1 MLPYR
6 TGRPVLFL
14 AVAGIL
20 LISSVTFAQNS
31 DSLPPIEKKRPNS
44 LKAASWS
51 LQFHVTSNFTLNAF
65 QGVLISSK
73 VHFSDR
79 KALRF
84 GMGMGA
90 SMFDGESVN
99 REARGDTVNQTTDR
113 EEEGDAQNFDISF
126 LYLSYPS
133 PSSRINLF
141 FGTGPFFRFARNS
154 SERKGVGSYYD
165 TAYVTYT
172 FVDGYEF
179 ERWAVG
185 LSGVFGAEC
194 FATKNL
200 SLHAEYGLFFEY
212 SRGTNKNYYS
222 RVYPTGPV
230 TSEYEDVRKVFNIGQ
245 PQVKLG
251 LSIYF

>member
-1 MLPYR
+1 MLPHR
-6 TGRPVLFL
+6 RGRPVLFL
-14 AVAGIL
+14 AFAGVF
-20 LISSVTFAQNS
+20 LISSLTFAQNS
-31 DSLPPIEKKRPNS
+31 DSLLPIEKKRPNS
-44 LKAASWS
+44 LKPGAWS

-84 GMGMGA
+84 GVGMGA
-90 SMFDGESVN
+90 SMFDGESIR
-99 REARGDTVNQTTDR
+99 REARGDTVNQATDG

-141 FGTGPFFRFARNS
+141 FGTGPFFRFTRNS
-154 SERKGVGSYYD
+154 SERKGTGSYYD
-165 TAYVTYT
+165 TAYVSYT
-172 FVDGYEF
+172 FVDGFEF
-179 ERWAVG
+179 EKWAVG
-185 LSGVFGAEC
+185 LSGVLGAEW
-194 FATKNL
+194 FATKSI
-200 SLHAEYGLFFEY
+200 SLHAEYGFFFEY
-212 SRGTNKNYYS
+212 SRGTGKSHYT

-251 LSIYF
+251 LSVYL